1 MTLVVAHRSIDP
13 QAFAFQTCDVAL
25 RDGSPGPVHWLCD
38 VVRVLEAFGEPKL
51 RDIRQFREKTGFTHR
66 GFAGVKDLVFDEAA
80 VGDAHI
86 FRTPYSQG
94 DVFCD
99 EILKDACKQ
108 AGMKGVMFGKAN
120 HKR

>member
-66 GFAGVKDLVFDEAA
+66 GFAGVKDLVFDSRPDPSR
-80 VGDAHI
+80 VRSG
-86 FRTPYSQG
+86 
-94 DVFCD
+94 
-99 EILKDACKQ
+99 
-108 AGMKGVMFGKAN
+108 
-120 HKR
+120 